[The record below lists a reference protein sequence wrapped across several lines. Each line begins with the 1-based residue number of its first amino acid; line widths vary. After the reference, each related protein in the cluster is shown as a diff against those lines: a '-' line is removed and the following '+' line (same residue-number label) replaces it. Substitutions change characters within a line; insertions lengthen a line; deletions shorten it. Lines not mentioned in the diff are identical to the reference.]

1 MRTRYL
7 TATLGAIGLAGAI
20 ALGNSSAVAQADPD
34 PALFAELMD
43 EGQEVFLDNC
53 AFCHGDEGQGAGAPK
68 LAGNAYIR
76 ANASTVT
83 LILDGY
89 GSHGMP
95 AFRTALT
102 VREVA
107 AVTTFV
113 RNSWGNEYGMT
124 TEAIVMQYYNDGGG
138 SL

>member
-1 MRTRYL
+1 M
-7 TATLGAIGLAGAI
+7 
-20 ALGNSSAVAQADPD
+20 
-34 PALFAELMD
+34 
-43 EGQEVFLDNC
+43 
-53 AFCHGDEGQGAGAPK
+53 
-68 LAGNAYIR
+68 
-76 ANASTVT
+76 T

-95 AFRTALT
+95 AFRTALS

>member
-1 MRTRYL
+1 MGL
-7 TATLGAIGLAGAI
+7 TGVIV
-20 ALGNSSAVAQADPD
+20 LGNPSAVAQADPD
-34 PALFAELMD
+34 PVLFAELME
-43 EGQEVFLDNC
+43 EGQKVFLDNC
-53 AFCHGDEGQGAGAPK
+53 AFCHGADGQGAGAPK
-68 LAGNAYIR
+68 LAGNGYIT
-76 ANASTVT
+76 ANATTVT
-83 LILDGY
+83 IILDGY

-107 AVTTFV
+107 AVSTFI

-124 TEAIVMQYYNDGGG
+124 TEAIVMQYYNDGAG